1 MAAGIAELVAEL
13 EQDFANMKED
23 YKDLESELGSLTCS
37 YDDLMDSHKLLENEL
52 EWYRS
57 TYPEGEAAYQVV
69 QRLS

>member
-1 MAAGIAELVAEL
+1 MASLADQVEEL
-13 EQDFANMKED
+13 ESEFKNLTAD
-23 YKDLESELGSLTCS
+23 YKDIESEMHSLTSS

-52 EWYRS
+52 EWYRA